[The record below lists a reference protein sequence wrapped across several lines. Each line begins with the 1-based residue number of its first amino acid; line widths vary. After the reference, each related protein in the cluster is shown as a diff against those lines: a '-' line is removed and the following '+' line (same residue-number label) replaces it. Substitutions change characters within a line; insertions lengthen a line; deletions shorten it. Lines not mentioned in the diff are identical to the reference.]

1 MLELV
6 EDFVRLLQEEE
17 DVRDNALSDAQ
28 DKALSLLPMCSGV
41 LSAWGS
47 GSIIHLFFQTP
58 SEKRNVYKRIMLGL
72 SISDFMASLVFS
84 LQPFLLP
91 AETSQ
96 RAYASGTDA
105 TCSAMGFLQQL
116 AFSAI
121 WYNGMLSFM
130 FLLKIKYGVEE
141 NVMASKYE
149 TWMHLLAIGV
159 PLITAIIGA
168 ALGVYAEL
176 VVGHFCW
183 FTGELGTLLA
193 WIFSAAPA
201 TFFLLCIPISNLL
214 VYRHV
219 RRTLLQVNDGH
230 DDSNMN
236 TALPASPESALAH
249 NYFVEA
255 SVKASE
261 IGESTFSDEQ
271 HREHEREEA
280 RRKSQEERQK
290 EHIQAVAFQA
300 FLYVASFMIT
310 HLPTFIVR
318 MTSAIAKFEASNEAD
333 FFPLLVIQAILLPL
347 QGLFNYL
354 IYSRPLPYLRETS

>member
-1 MLELV
+1 MLALV
-6 EDFVRLLQEEE
+6 EDIVRLLQEEE
-17 DVRDNALSDAQ
+17 DAMDNELSEAQ
-28 DKALSLLPMCSGV
+28 DKALSWLPMCSGI
-41 LSAWGS
+41 LSVWGS
-47 GSIIHLFFQTP
+47 GNIIYLFFQTP
-58 SEKRNVYKRIMLGL
+58 GKKRNVYKRIMLGL
-72 SISDFMASLVFS
+72 SISDFMASLVLS

-96 RAYASGTDA
+96 RAFASGTDA

-130 FLLKIKYGVEE
+130 FLLKVKYGVEE
-141 NVMASKYE
+141 SVMASKYE
-149 TWMHLLAIGV
+149 PWMHLLAIGV

-168 ALGVYAEL
+168 ALGAYAEL

-183 FTGELGTLLA
+183 FADEQGALLA

-201 TFFLLCIPISNLL
+201 TFFLFCIPINNLL

-219 RRTLLQVNDGH
+219 RRTRLQVNDGR
-230 DDSNMN
+230 DDSNVN
-236 TALPASPESALAH
+236 TALPSSSESALAQ
-249 NYFVEA
+249 NVKEE
-255 SVKASE
+255 SVKS
-261 IGESTFSDEQ
+261 GSTFSNEQ

-310 HLPTFIVR
+310 HVPTFIVR
-318 MTSAIAKFEASNEAD
+318 MTSELAELESSNEAQL
-333 FFPLLVIQAILLPL
+333 FPLLVIQAVLLPL